1 MHKYIENEGKPNEW
15 QNTVKFDQG
24 DEEQQQIEF
33 NELNDKKQE
42 SKKENEEKIIQLKLQ
57 LEIESF
63 IDKLKNNNWIINF
76 DIMEQINHWW
86 THNVFDPN
94 KSGNFIVKIN
104 KTVYNESLK
113 GNENRQLNENSRKMA
128 NDFIND
134 RNKKFDALYK
144 SFWIENCLYERFKLV
159 KIQYQGNVIECPIV
173 IQEKSDLY
181 WKGPIDFPAKYI
193 ESISDEDKT
202 SYEQLNNKLLTN
214 QSNIDQKID
223 LTQQDDALMY
233 KNNTK
238 LQNFIN
244 DIMKNENL
252 DLKNKVEEFLERI
265 KDHYENTWEIIDL
278 VGENNVIFYQE
289 WEKRNFKI
297 WSVIKA
303 TWENEVNYTLN
314 LLWSDNQ
321 DILRQGIQE
330 SQKEK
335 EYNKEA
341 RKAINNLNN
350 ILAYTRILNYL
361 WIKLG
366 KGKIIN
372 INLSEKQIKNLNELW
387 V

>member
-1 MHKYIENEGKPNEW
+1 MEKIDSSIKKTKN
-15 QNTVKFDQG
+15 
-24 DEEQQQIEF
+24 
-33 NELNDKKQE
+33 LNDWQEISEFDPKKQQE
-42 SKKENEEKIIQLKLQ
+42 KLNTINEEITASKEADKEKVKSLKLQ

-104 KTVYNESLK
+104 ETVYNESLK
-113 GNENRQLNENSRKMA
+113 GNENWQLNENSRKMA

-223 LTQQDDALMY
+223 LTQQDDALMC

-238 LQNFIN
+238 LHNFIN

-252 DLKNKVEEFLERI
+252 NLKNKVEEFLERI

>member
-1 MHKYIENEGKPNEW
+1 MEKIDSSIKKTKN
-15 QNTVKFDQG
+15 
-24 DEEQQQIEF
+24 
-33 NELNDKKQE
+33 LNDWQEISEFDPKKQQE
-42 SKKENEEKIIQLKLQ
+42 KLNTINEEITASKEADKEKIKSLKLQ

-113 GNENRQLNENSRKMA
+113 GNKNWQLNENSRKMA

-223 LTQQDDALMY
+223 LTQQDDALMC

-252 DLKNKVEEFLERI
+252 NLKNKVEEFLERI

>member
-1 MHKYIENEGKPNEW
+1 MEKIDSSIKKTKN
-15 QNTVKFDQG
+15 
-24 DEEQQQIEF
+24 
-33 NELNDKKQE
+33 LNDWQEISEFDPKKQQE
-42 SKKENEEKIIQLKLQ
+42 KLNTINEEITASKEADKEKIKSLKLQ

-113 GNENRQLNENSRKMA
+113 GNKNWQLNENSRKMA

-173 IQEKSDLY
+173 TQEKSDLY

-223 LTQQDDALMY
+223 LTQQDDALMC

-252 DLKNKVEEFLERI
+252 NLKNKVEEFLERI

>member
-1 MHKYIENEGKPNEW
+1 MEKIDSSIKKTKN
-15 QNTVKFDQG
+15 
-24 DEEQQQIEF
+24 
-33 NELNDKKQE
+33 LNDWQEISEFDPKKQQE
-42 SKKENEEKIIQLKLQ
+42 KLNTINEEITASKEADKEKVKSLKLQ

-104 KTVYNESLK
+104 KTAYNESLK
-113 GNENRQLNENSRKMA
+113 ENENWQLNENSRKMA

-223 LTQQDDALMY
+223 LTQQDDALMC

-252 DLKNKVEEFLERI
+252 NLKNKVEEFLERI

-330 SQKEK
+330 SQKD
-335 EYNKEA
+335 KEA